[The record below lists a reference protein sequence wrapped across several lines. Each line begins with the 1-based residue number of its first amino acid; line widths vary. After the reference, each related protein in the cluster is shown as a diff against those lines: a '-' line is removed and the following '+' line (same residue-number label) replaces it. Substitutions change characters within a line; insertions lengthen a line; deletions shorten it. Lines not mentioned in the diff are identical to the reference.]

1 MENENQTWK
10 YGRETIHPNYSTCF
24 AFSHSLGLDVDLYVE
39 NETCGQSLHLFL
51 LIFHKFVCFVT
62 KNLKYDIY
70 GNSGQ
75 NLVLTKIDIKGRRA
89 ASAGWR
95 ELNELLEEKI
105 PWYSEFPFL
114 SKHLKLLVFRIPYYI
129 QTSKSPFRAVCL
141 SSWWVPFLFTQKGI
155 QLSLGPTC
163 TWEDAV

>member
-1 MENENQTWK
+1 M
-10 YGRETIHPNYSTCF
+10 
-24 AFSHSLGLDVDLYVE
+24 
-39 NETCGQSLHLFL
+39 
-51 LIFHKFVCFVT
+51 T

-89 ASAGWR
+89 ASVGWR

-163 TWEDAV
+163 TWEDAIEGSYHQTFFCFWDNVVSSKRRKLSLNFEKAWAKTRYWMCLFSNYNSINFNV

>member
-1 MENENQTWK
+1 M
-10 YGRETIHPNYSTCF
+10 
-24 AFSHSLGLDVDLYVE
+24 
-39 NETCGQSLHLFL
+39 
-51 LIFHKFVCFVT
+51 T

-114 SKHLKLLVFRIPYYI
+114 SKHLQLLVFRIPYSI
-129 QTSKSPFRAVCL
+129 QTSKSLFGL
-141 SSWWVPFLFTQKGI
+141 SVH
-155 QLSLGPTC
+155 
-163 TWEDAV
+163 